1 MIKKLVKVVFGTQY
15 DREMKKI
22 RPIVETIKQE
32 EERLAGLSD
41 DEIRGQTAIF
51 RARLAERLPELTA
64 VAMEA
69 AG

>member
-32 EERLAGLSD
+32 EERLAGLSE
-41 DEIRGQTAIF
+41 DELRGQTAVF
-51 RARLAERLPELTA
+51 RARQRSRQPRR
-64 VAMEA
+64 
-69 AG
+69 